1 MDDSH
6 DKGQLSSKPE
16 EDPPVSVPQPTSDVY
31 FSRNEAIIHDLLV
44 DQVRYHTFPAFCYKE
59 TMGQAIWMR
68 RTLINWLREVCEH
81 RETVPEVL
89 AHAVQLIDRFV
100 THVKTDKRDYQ
111 LVGAACYLISSK
123 IKDTVPVSVEDIV
136 RYTDFSITKNDL
148 QVRFLFCKQLLCS
161 TLRFTSLI

>member
-1 MDDSH
+1 MGDSRG
-6 DKGQLSSKPE
+6 KRQLPVMPD
-16 EDPPVSVPQPTSDVY
+16 EDPPASVPQPTSDVY
-31 FSRNEAIIHDLLV
+31 FTRNETIIRDLLY

-59 TMGQAIWMR
+59 TVNQAIWMR

-81 RETVPEVL
+81 RDTVPEVL

-100 THVKTDKRDYQ
+100 TLVKTDKRDYQ

-148 QVRFLFCKQLLCS
+148 QVS
-161 TLRFTSLI
+161 IVP